1 MTSKNG
7 YFFSNSPYAQG
18 GKSYNSDYYTGCGL
32 IIGLP
37 NFKYGRITALIF
49 VRSKNSFVLA
59 SSDG

>member
-37 NFKYGRITALIF
+37 NFKYGRITAVIF
-49 VRSKNSFVLA
+49 V
-59 SSDG
+59 